1 MPMSKKPQPVDIFFE
16 MPLDKWRIFDSKT
29 LAQSKIVLLNDLRPV
44 VDMFNAAGIGIGIRT
59 ASEVITELGLSSQ
72 DRQRLVALIGA
83 RSFDVYSVR
92 AALNDFLSD
101 SELDQIKLP
110 AKESE
115 RLQSYMNNYSRSLLS
130 VIL

>member
-1 MPMSKKPQPVDIFFE
+1 MSKKPQPVDIFFE

-101 SELDQIKLP
+101 SELDQIKLS